1 MRAAIDAGARTLHLQ
16 TKMRQSFVASA
27 AFVSLLAAPAAAKP
41 WKGAELIT
49 HQTFRYGAFE
59 ARILAARGSGLITP
73 FFLWKNGSE
82 VPGAEWQEQDFE
94 IFGRDGRYQTQ
105 LMTPGTD
112 GEQRTEHNLY
122 HDLPQPAWERYY
134 TYRMEWT
141 PERLAFYVDGEL
153 VRMETDAEEY
163 EKLMSP
169 DSAEAAQLRVS
180 LWAGDTGW
188 SGRFD
193 ESAVPAA
200 TFVNWIQ
207 TYSYTPGSGPGGS
220 DFSPLWRDDFG
231 GSGSPDGSRWWA
243 ANWTFDYAV
252 NDYVGQNARVSD
264 GALVLVFTDEN
275 GVGQFPSVPPD
286 DPSSGSGSAGGG
298 ATGSDDADEGD
309 LGADPNDGGDDD
321 GAMCEDPGV
330 LLAAEDMAP
339 TAGGASADG
348 WNLWSNGSLT
358 GGYPFGGAAAIVS
371 VRARGEFGG
380 GGWPHM
386 VVTLGGEVLGD
397 TLVDSSSYAS
407 YEFVAAATSATELRS
422 VGIRFD
428 NDYYQ
433 NGEDRNLLVDTVAI
447 APLCE

>member
-1 MRAAIDAGARTLHLQ
+1 MR
-16 TKMRQSFVASA
+16 KPFVASA
-27 AFVSLLAAPAAAKP
+27 AFALLLAAPAAAKP

-122 HDLPQPAWERYY
+122 HGLPQPAWERYY

-141 PERLAFYVDGEL
+141 PEYLAFYVDGEL
-153 VRMETDAEEY
+153 VRIETDAQEY

-200 TFVNWIQ
+200 TFVSWIQ
-207 TYSYTPGSGPGGS
+207 TYSYTPGSGPGGG

-231 GSGSPDGSRWWA
+231 GTGSPDGSRWWA

-252 NDYVGQNARVSD
+252 NDYVGQNARVLD
-264 GALVLVFTDEN
+264 GALVLVFSDEG

-286 DPSSGSGSAGGG
+286 DGASGGG
-298 ATGSDDADEGD
+298 SNGDGSTGSDDDDGD
-309 LGADPNDGGDDD
+309 VGDDD
-321 GAMCEDPGV
+321 DGDGAVCEDAGV
-330 LLAAEDMAP
+330 LLAAEDMSP
-339 TAGGASADG
+339 SAGGASADG

-358 GGYPFGGAAAIVS
+358 AEYPFGSEAAVVS
-371 VRARGEFGG
+371 VRARGQLGG

-386 VVTLGGEVLGD
+386 LVTLGDDVVGEAV
-397 TLVDSSSYAS
+397 VDSASYAD
-407 YEFVAAATSATELRS
+407 YEFVASASASAGPRALG
-422 VGIRFD
+422 VWFD

>member
-1 MRAAIDAGARTLHLQ
+1 MHLKTHMR
-16 TKMRQSFVASA
+16 KPVVASA
-27 AFVSLLAAPAAAKP
+27 AFVLLLAAPAAAKP

-82 VPGAEWQEQDFE
+82 IPGAEWQEQDFE

-122 HDLPQPAWERYY
+122 HDLPQPAWDRYY

-153 VRMETDAEEY
+153 VRVETDAEEY

-169 DSAEAAQLRVS
+169 DAAEAAQLRVS

-200 TFVNWIQ
+200 TFVSWIQ

-220 DFSPLWRDDFG
+220 DFSALWRDDFG

-252 NDYVGQNARVSD
+252 NDYVGQNARVQD
-264 GALVLVFTDEN
+264 GALVLVFTDE
-275 GVGQFPSVPPD
+275 GSVGQFPSVPPD
-286 DPSSGSGSAGGG
+286 DGSSGGGFI
-298 ATGSDDADEGD
+298 GSDGD
-309 LGADPNDGGDDD
+309 DGGDDD
-321 GAMCEDPGV
+321 PGDGDDDPGDGAVCEDPGV
-330 LLAAEDMAP
+330 LLAAEDMSP
-339 TAGGASADG
+339 SAGGASADG

-358 GGYPFGGAAAIVS
+358 APYPFGSAAAIIS
-371 VRARGEFGG
+371 VRARGQFGG
-380 GGWPHM
+380 GGWPHL
-386 VVTLGGEVLGD
+386 VVTVGDEVVGETVVG
-397 TLVDSSSYAS
+397 SASYAD
-407 YEFVAAATSATELRS
+407 YDFVASASGSAAPLALG
-422 VGIRFD
+422 VWFD

-433 NGEDRNLLVDTVAI
+433 NGEDRNLYVDTVTI